1 MCKTV
6 CKSACFVSF
15 RQELPAPHD
24 SLSPHVFILC
34 PFRYQPRYYR
44 FRPFS
49 EPGSGDIVSQI
60 RHFFLRLLQGLKVYG
75 EAVIRHL
82 QTAFLRF
89 RAALF
94 TTQWFSRCSWTR
106 YARFSASAMHK
117 QAWHGARLNRKVRF
131 HVPFS
136 ASAELKLRLVLHSA
150 QSKGS
155 FFLSCCKSCPDFLQA
170 CRAKISGCP
179 DRGGFVC
186 GQRRDF
192 WDVVWRQK
200 DDIFLKYL

>member
-6 CKSACFVSF
+6 CKSVCFVSF

-24 SLSPHVFILC
+24 PLSLHIFILC

-49 EPGSGDIVSQI
+49 EPEPGDIVSQI
-60 RHFFLRLLQGLKVYG
+60 RHFFLRLLQGLKAQG

-117 QAWHGARLNRKVRF
+117 QAWHGARLNRKVPIFALPSCIGNRNLRASLPQRGSSSDSF
-131 HVPFS
+131 VKLHFPVVS
-136 ASAELKLRLVLHSA
+136 ASA
-150 QSKGS
+150 
-155 FFLSCCKSCPDFLQA
+155 
-170 CRAKISGCP
+170 
-179 DRGGFVC
+179 
-186 GQRRDF
+186 
-192 WDVVWRQK
+192 
-200 DDIFLKYL
+200 